1 MGCISKSHAGCPG
14 TVCGEKEL
22 AHEAPCGDDGC
33 MRAYVGAMSRP
44 ILSHDPSLEK
54 TSMHSATASV
64 GLEESEDSLRAVPVG
79 FVQSK

>member
-1 MGCISKSHAGCPG
+1 MSSEFVVLCSKVEVVPLS
-14 TVCGEKEL
+14 VCGEKEL

-64 GLEESEDSLRAVPVG
+64 
-79 FVQSK
+79 

>member
-64 GLEESEDSLRAVPVG
+64 
-79 FVQSK
+79 